1 MKKRL
6 VSIFSTVLLALTLV
20 ALLCGCST
28 YGSVKSA
35 FEKKDYKEAESV
47 ETYQTQI
54 KEYLGES
61 SENCSVHL
69 FTKGLTDGIAI
80 ICEFNTTDEIDQT
93 VKDNK
98 ALQDVIKDIQK
109 SDYVNGTC
117 ILLPIPVLTIGTP
130 VVEIFKN
137 A

>member
-20 ALLCGCST
+20 ALLCGCSS

-35 FEKKDYKEAESV
+35 FEKEGYKEAENV
-47 ETYQTQI
+47 QTYQTTI
-54 KEYLGES
+54 KEYLGDDS
-61 SENCSVHL
+61 DNVTVHVL
-69 FTKGLTDGIAI
+69 TKDIVKVAI
-80 ICEFNTTDEIDQT
+80 IVEFNTTDEMEKT

-98 ALQDVIKDIQK
+98 MLQDAIKEIEK

-117 ILLPIPVLTIGTP
+117 ILIPIASPE
-130 VVEIFKN
+130 VVTIFKN

>member
-20 ALLCGCST
+20 ALLCGCSS

-35 FEKKDYKEAESV
+35 FEKEGYEEV
-47 ETYQTQI
+47 EDVQTYQTQI
-54 KEYLGES
+54 KEYLGDDS
-61 SENCSVHL
+61 DTITLHVL
-69 FTKGLTDGIAI
+69 KKGLLNVAI
-80 ICEFNTTDEIDQT
+80 ICEFKTTDEMEQT

-98 ALQDVIKDIQK
+98 ALQDAIKDIQN

-117 ILLPIPVLTIGTP
+117 VLLPIALPE
-130 VVEIFKN
+130 VVTIFKN